1 MEADQSEKTL
11 SPENSINTTKHPLQ
25 NRFVHVPKGYVS
37 IFFFSN
43 THYDTFMYYNFD
55 LDLNP
60 KLLLKMSIN
69 EPSYSNVITVF
80 LLVS

>member
-37 IFFFSN
+37 IFFFPILTM
-43 THYDTFMYYNFD
+43 THSCTTI
-55 LDLNP
+55 L
-60 KLLLKMSIN
+60 I
-69 EPSYSNVITVF
+69 
-80 LLVS
+80 